1 MRGPLSEID
10 SWANAMFSQEVVP
23 SPCIGICHIDEAIG
37 WCAGCL
43 RTRTEIGA
51 WLAASADE
59 RRAILAAVEQRRE
72 LLQS

>member
-1 MRGPLSEID
+1 MTFNEMVS
-10 SWANAMFSQEVVP
+10 
-23 SPCIGICHIDEAIG
+23 SPCIGICHVDEAIG

-43 RTRTEIGA
+43 RTRAEIGA

-59 RRAILAAVEQRRE
+59 RRAILAAVEQQRE